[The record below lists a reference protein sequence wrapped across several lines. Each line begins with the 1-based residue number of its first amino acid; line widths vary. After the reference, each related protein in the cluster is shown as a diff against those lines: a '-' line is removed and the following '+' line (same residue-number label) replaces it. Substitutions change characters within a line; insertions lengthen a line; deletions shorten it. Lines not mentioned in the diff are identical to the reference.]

1 MALVHN
7 VIIRGMNSIYLQC
20 EYVTNRM
27 APSFLLYCQFWTEFI
42 QSHHG
47 CEEVAYFPIIEEAA
61 GVEGL
66 SEGNLEQHDAF
77 LAGLQEF
84 EKYVYHVPPSQYDGR
99 KIIELLDSFATTL
112 QSHLTDEVI
121 WILALSRFPQLD
133 LAAID
138 DYHKNYVI
146 ARQNPTRTVPF
157 LLTNHDVYYES
168 GIHRNWPMLDGNSIR
183 EGTVSRL
190 SARLRDHW
198 VRYICTLVHKS
209 VWKYSPCTVAGRPK
223 ALEGLKG
230 EQTRSLRTV
239 DRIGRQAQRES
250 GSKDCPQ

>member
-20 EYVTNRM
+20 EYVTNQM
-27 APSFLLYCQFWTEFI
+27 APSFLSYCQCWTEFI
-42 QSHHG
+42 QNHHG
-47 CEEVAYFPIIEEAA
+47 CEEVAYFPIIEEAV

-84 EKYVYHVPPSQYDGR
+84 EKYVYHIPPNQYDGR

-121 WILALSRFPQLD
+121 WILALSRFPHLN

-138 DYHKNYVI
+138 SYHKSYVI
-146 ARQNPTRTVPF
+146 ARQSPTRMVPF
-157 LLTNHDVYYES
+157 LLTNHDVLYES
-168 GIHRNWPMLDGNSIR
+168 GVHSNWPMLDDNHIEKS
-183 EGTVSRL
+183 TVRL
-190 SARLRDHW
+190 SARLRDYW
-198 VRYICTLVHKS
+198 VRYICILVHKNI
-209 VWKYSPCTVAGRPK
+209 WKYSSCTVAGIPK
-223 ALEGLKG
+223 ALEGLGGKSI
-230 EQTRSLRTV
+230 RNSRTV
-239 DRIGRQAQRES
+239 DSIARLEQRGS
-250 GSKDCPQ
+250 GSKQCPQ

>member
-20 EYVTNRM
+20 EHVTNQM
-27 APSFLLYCQFWTEFI
+27 ASSFLLYCQCWTEFI

-47 CEEVAYFPIIEEAA
+47 CEEVAYFPIIEEAV

-77 LAGLQEF
+77 LVGLQEF
-84 EKYVYHVPPSQYDGR
+84 EKYVYHVLPCQYDGR

-138 DYHKNYVI
+138 NYHKSYVS
-146 ARQNPTRTVPF
+146 ARQSLTRIVPF
-157 LLTNHDVYYES
+157 LLTNHDIFYES
-168 GIHRNWPMLDGNSIR
+168 GIHSDWPTVDGGLIGK
-183 EGTVSRL
+183 GTARL
-190 SARLRDHW
+190 SARLKDFW
-198 VRYICTLVHKS
+198 MRYIYTLVHKNA
-209 VWKYSPCTVAGRPK
+209 WKYSSCTVTGRPK
-223 ALEGLKG
+223 SLEALTNKRFKNCG
-230 EQTRSLRTV
+230 
-239 DRIGRQAQRES
+239 
-250 GSKDCPQ
+250 